1 MSLGIMLYY
10 LSVANNT
17 GTSTAISS
25 VAVMPAYEPAG
36 DLAGRI
42 LRLKERLP
50 VPFVVV
56 DDGSSA
62 DCRAAFDAAAAL
74 PDCVVLRH
82 AANRGKGA
90 ALKTAFAFVAEH
102 FPSCAGVIT
111 IDADGQHDPEDCRR
125 MAEALES
132 GRRALYLGV
141 RKFALGSTPFRS
153 WWGNRC
159 TALLFALLSGRWV
172 PDTQTGL
179 RAFLVSDIPFFL
191 SVPGDG
197 YEYEMAA
204 LMRASRAGMPF
215 CKIPV
220 RTIYEAG
227 NATSHFSPLR
237 DTIRIHRALFA
248 ARFGRENPA

>member
-1 MSLGIMLYY
+1 MEKHAAQDAVILIPSLEPDDRL
-10 LSVANNT
+10 
-17 GTSTAISS
+17 
-25 VAVMPAYEPAG
+25 PAYI
-36 DLAGRI
+36 R
-42 LRLKERLP
+42 RLKEGGFARI
-50 VPFVVV
+50 VVV

-62 DCRAAFDAAAAL
+62 DCRSTFDAVASL
-74 PDCVVLRH
+74 PECTVLRH

-90 ALKTAFAFVAEH
+90 ALKTALAFVAEH
-102 FPSCAGVIT
+102 FPSCAGIVT
-111 IDADGQHDPEDCRR
+111 VDADGQHAPEDCRR
-125 MAEALES
+125 MAEAMES
-132 GRRALYLGV
+132 GCRALYLGV

-179 RAFLVSDIPFFL
+179 RAFKSSDIQFFL

-204 LMRASRAGMPF
+204 LMRAARDGMPF
-215 CKIPV
+215 CKIPIH
-220 RTIYEAG
+220 TIYEAD
-227 NATSHFSPLR
+227 NASSHFSPLQ

-248 ARFGRENPA
+248 ARFGGRRA

>member
-1 MSLGIMLYY
+1 MTSCANVSGV
-10 LSVANNT
+10 LS
-17 GTSTAISS
+17 SI
-25 VAVMPAYEPAG
+25 AVVPAYEPTG
-36 DLAGRI
+36 DLVGRI
-42 LRLKERLP
+42 LKLREHLP
-50 VPFVVV
+50 VPIVVV

-62 DCRAAFDAAAAL
+62 DCRAAFDAVSAL
-74 PDCVVLRH
+74 PDCIVLRH

-102 FPSCAGVIT
+102 FPSCAGIVT
-111 IDADGQHDPEDCRR
+111 VDADGQHNPEDCRR

-132 GRRALYLGV
+132 GHRALYLGV

-159 TALLFALLSGRWV
+159 TTLLFALLSGRWV

-179 RAFLVSDIPFFL
+179 RAFRRSDIPFFL
-191 SVPGDG
+191 SVPGNG

-204 LMRASRAGMPF
+204 LASSARAGIPF
-215 CKIPV
+215 CMMPV
-220 RTIYEAG
+220 RTIYEDG
-227 NATSHFSPLR
+227 NASSHFSPLR

-248 ARFGRENPA
+248 ARFGRMLDCQANK